1 MKKHYTYCIVV
12 SNTLINSNNSS
23 VITDLCLLAKTLKK
37 KKSHSNLTVSINIQI
52 LQKLVVLKL
61 YLNC

>member
-12 SNTLINSNNSS
+12 NNTLINSNNSS
-23 VITDLCLLAKTLKK
+23 VITDLCLLAKTLK